1 MSKKSVFFAILLA
14 AVMAVFLGIWYVA
27 RPQISAGE
35 KDLSIQVIHGD
46 LSTRI
51 FEITTSAEFLGD
63 ALTEHGIVQ
72 GEMGPYGLYILTADG
87 ETADEANQEWWCITR
102 SGESLTTG
110 ASETPISNGE
120 TYELTLTVGYG
131 S

>member
-27 RPQISAGE
+27 RPQASAGE

-87 ETADEANQEWWCITR
+87 ETADDANQEWWCITR

>member
-110 ASETPISNGE
+110 ASETPVANGE

>member
-27 RPQISAGE
+27 RPQLSAGE

-63 ALTEHGIVQ
+63 ALTEHDIVQ

>member
-1 MSKKSVFFAILLA
+1 MSKKSVFFAILLT

-27 RPQISAGE
+27 RPQTSAGE

>member
-27 RPQISAGE
+27 RPQTSAGE

-46 LSTRI
+46 LSTRV

-72 GEMGPYGLYILTADG
+72 GEMGPYGLYILIADG

>member
-27 RPQISAGE
+27 RPQTSAGE

>member
-131 S
+131 N

>member
-46 LSTRI
+46 LSTRS

>member
-27 RPQISAGE
+27 RPQLSAGE

-102 SGESLTTG
+102 SGESLSTG